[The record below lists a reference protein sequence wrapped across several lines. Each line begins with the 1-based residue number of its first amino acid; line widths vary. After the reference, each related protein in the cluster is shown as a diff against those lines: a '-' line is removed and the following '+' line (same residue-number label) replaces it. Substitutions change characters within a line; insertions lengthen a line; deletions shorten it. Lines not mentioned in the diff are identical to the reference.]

1 MRTIINVLSVMSL
14 SGTLAFLF
22 WLIAYGLY
30 FLEFKAKWLRNL
42 NMLVIPFFLFPLPL
56 FRYLFC
62 KLFLDTG
69 IMPASLARDIEGVID
84 KTYMIVNQ
92 ENTFIFSACQ
102 KILLTASTCMAFIS
116 LLYIALQCNRYF
128 KLRHAIRNNLILP
141 LSKQEVWQFNK
152 TKKQMQITQDV
163 LFIKSSRV
171 SGPFTFGIFHPV
183 IVIPDDL
190 PKTKKALHM
199 VLGHEFAHIRHKDS
213 FFSLIVCIML
223 AMHWYNIFY
232 YFFLYFFKMCNE
244 LYSDETTLEMLPDV
258 EKFAYCELLIE
269 LSRRKNILS
278 DLFTLS
284 FMGNASKQIQRRI
297 DKIMKGKKCKF
308 GMAVAIGSIMLSLG
322 LGSTFAYAGAN
333 EMQIESGDTFSYKSE
348 EEFLLETSISANTP
362 YEDYFIDENGIQYPC
377 EDIETRAICIHE
389 YVNGTRRVH
398 TKVGNGCR
406 RDYYHAKRCII
417 CGKIVSYDKYYTESW
432 VTCPHE

>member
-1 MRTIINVLSVMSL
+1 
-14 SGTLAFLF
+14 
-22 WLIAYGLY
+22 
-30 FLEFKAKWLRNL
+30 
-42 NMLVIPFFLFPLPL
+42 
-56 FRYLFC
+56 
-62 KLFLDTG
+62 
-69 IMPASLARDIEGVID
+69 
-84 KTYMIVNQ
+84 
-92 ENTFIFSACQ
+92 
-102 KILLTASTCMAFIS
+102 
-116 LLYIALQCNRYF
+116 
-128 KLRHAIRNNLILP
+128 
-141 LSKQEVWQFNK
+141 
-152 TKKQMQITQDV
+152 
-163 LFIKSSRV
+163 
-171 SGPFTFGIFHPV
+171 
-183 IVIPDDL
+183 
-190 PKTKKALHM
+190 
-199 VLGHEFAHIRHKDS
+199 
-213 FFSLIVCIML
+213 
-223 AMHWYNIFY
+223 
-232 YFFLYFFKMCNE
+232 MCNE

-322 LGSTFAYAGAN
+322 FGSTFAYAGAN